1 MDVLLITLLMA
12 ALSQCQSL
20 CSTETTSLL
29 SSDAI
34 RPRAAVDAA
43 SPNILDIWI
52 DVRAAGVYSPALTGG
67 PLALDWLKAG
77 DAVKPL
83 PSYLDELAQKGYLA
97 IRVPHAPPAY
107 TSSSLIPGIPS
118 SGSPHAVEFNYYSPP
133 DVITRTTAPV
143 TVTRVLTYED
153 IVNAKY
159 PINDGKSHWE
169 VWWVQGN
176 QFPIPADTFRL
187 KDEWP
192 PPIAVKFRVDVGSGG
207 NASSLA
213 GQMVEVLLY
222 NGYTFIGPFRAPLV
236 IEFSLSKPNN
246 PPVVFDQACGYF
258 ATYLQYITP
267 TAPFTHTHFLGNYET
282 KARTYTITASSSQG
296 WAYTY
301 YYGSPSQRAPGLPF
315 TVTVGAG
322 TGDFPECIQ
331 ISAICTPTIPVTSTV
346 RETFT
351 ITATSTVSPTT
362 VWASA
367 TSVALAPGYQLN
379 EEGGFKLYL
388 PLVLRN

>member
-1 MDVLLITLLMA
+1 LWPFDGFL
-12 ALSQCQSL
+12 
-20 CSTETTSLL
+20 SLL
-29 SSDAI
+29 YVVLFSLKRFWMGFLRES
-34 RPRAAVDAA
+34 AVPVLGPLSEMHLQAL
-43 SPNILDIWI
+43 I
-52 DVRAAGVYSPALTGG
+52 ALTAAT
-67 PLALDWLKAG
+67 ALILWNLR
-77 DAVKPL
+77 
-83 PSYLDELAQKGYLA
+83 QKGYLA
-97 IRVPHAPPAY
+97 IRVPHAPPTY
-107 TSSSLIPGIPS
+107 TPSSLIPGIPS

-133 DVITRTTAPV
+133 DVITRTTVPV
-143 TVTRVLTYED
+143 TVTRVLTYEA
-153 IVNAKY
+153 IVNQKY

-169 VWWVQGN
+169 VWWVEGN
-176 QFPIPADTFRL
+176 QFPIPANTFRL

-192 PPIAVKFRVDVGSGG
+192 APISVMFRVDVGSGG
-207 NASSLA
+207 DARSLA
-213 GQMVEVLLY
+213 GQPVEVLLY

-236 IEFSLSKPNN
+236 IDFPAAPNN

-267 TAPFTHTHFLGNYET
+267 TVPFTHTHFLGNYET

-296 WAYTY
+296 WAYTC
-301 YYGSPSQRAPGLPF
+301 YYGSPPQRAPGLPF
-315 TVTVGAG
+315 TVPVGAG
-322 TGDFPECIQ
+322 TGGFPECIQ
-331 ISAICTPTIPVTSTV
+331 ISAVCTPTIPVTSTV

-379 EEGGFKLYL
+379 EGGGFQLYL